1 MWWRNS
7 DIAEELQLTQS
18 QSDEI
23 ENIFQTYKGKIKKF
37 NKKIQTKENKLQK
50 LVQSSDSTRDDVL
63 KATDEINDLKA
74 EGHKLKINMFWE
86 IKEVLTPKQ
95 RTQLKL
101 IKERYMKGSPK
112 NSVFFLDECM
122 GKEPKYY

>member
-1 MWWRNS
+1 MRYSRIVTFIFLALVFLTTAVIAGNYKDKKMWWRNS

-74 EGHKLKINMFWE
+74 EGHKLKINMFVDKVQN
-86 IKEVLTPKQ
+86 I
-95 RTQLKL
+95 
-101 IKERYMKGSPK
+101 
-112 NSVFFLDECM
+112 
-122 GKEPKYY
+122 